1 MLDRVR
7 RGMAGRCGVTRP
19 DAPDA
24 SVSAEAGMSI
34 LELVVAMTVFSII
47 MTGIAWNLAAG
58 LALARGNQHRSV
70 AANLASQEMDTVRS
84 ADFDTLADA
93 TTTTTVGGIT
103 YTIHRVLTW
112 VNHSATNGPCEA
124 LNASPEVLRVDV
136 DVDWPMRNG
145 IAMAHSD
152 SILTPPTGSYNPST
166 GHIAVRVLDRGAQPA
181 AFIPVSISGTAART
195 EITND
200 QGCAFFAFLPAGA
213 YSVILN
219 STGYVDRQGVATP
232 SQTANVSIGHV
243 TSTQFDYDRGASVV
257 AQFDA
262 DGGLLPNDLPISVG
276 NTSLL
281 PTGMRTFTGTG
292 TTRTLSNLFPST
304 DGYDL
309 WAGSCAD
316 ADPEGLD
323 ALGVAYYPGGIRQNP
338 VATLPGGSTSAS
350 VALGQVRVRL
360 TNSGGTALPNLSI
373 TITHANDKQCATGET
388 HTYASTGSDG
398 SALLSVPY
406 GTWTITVPG
415 HPSVG
420 AAPTV
425 TVSPVTGPS
434 ANPVTAVVQ

>member
-1 MLDRVR
+1 MWER
-7 RGMAGRCGVTRP
+7 RHAARP
-19 DAPDA
+19 DAPPGPRTG
-24 SVSAEAGMSI
+24 EAGMSLI
-34 LELVVAMTVFSII
+34 ELVVAMTVFSIF

-58 LALARGNQHRSV
+58 LALARGNQNRSV

-84 ADFDTLADA
+84 TDFDALTD
-93 TTTTTVGGIT
+93 TTTKTTVGGIE
-103 YTIHRVLTW
+103 YTIHRTLTW

-124 LNASPEVLRVDV
+124 TNASPEVLRVDV

-166 GHIAVRVLDRGAQPA
+166 GHIAVRILDRAAEPA
-181 AFIPVSISGTAART
+181 AFVPVTISGTASRS

-213 YSVILN
+213 YNVVLN
-219 STGYVDRQGVATP
+219 ATGYVDRQGSASP

-243 TSTQFDYDRGASVV
+243 TSTQFDFDRSASVV

-262 DGGLLPNDLPISVG
+262 EGGLVASDLPISIG

-281 PTGMRTFTGTG
+281 PTGVRTFTGTG
-292 TTRTLSNLFPST
+292 TTRTLTNLFPST

-323 ALGVAYYPGGIRQNP
+323 ALGVAYYPGAMRTNP
-338 VATLPGGSTSAS
+338 ASALPGGSVSTSIS
-350 VALGQVRVRL
+350 LGQVRVRF
-360 TNSGGTALPNLSI
+360 TNAAGTPLSNLSI
-373 TITHANDKQCATGET
+373 TITHAADKMCGSGET
-388 HTYASTGSDG
+388 HTYASTGGDG
-398 SALLSVPY
+398 TALLSLPF
-406 GTWTITVPG
+406 GTWTITSPG

-420 AAPTV
+420 VAPSV
-425 TVSPVTGPS
+425 TISPVSGPS
-434 ANPVTAVVQ
+434 ADPVTAVVQ